1 MVLKHPPKPLPTTN
15 TSDMIREIIPE
26 STSRDC
32 DTGGGGVRG
41 NVYLPPHPAGRPEV
55 TWYRRSVHTVSRLTA
70 IVADRLLSVQSAA
83 RRVRGHRISSV
94 ASQHAAQVPVCGPP
108 TLRVPVPC
116 QGFRSE

>member
-1 MVLKHPPKPLPTTN
+1 MLRISFRKAVDVNIISKSVRCAQGFCNSATN
-15 TSDMIREIIPE
+15 
-26 STSRDC
+26 
-32 DTGGGGVRG
+32 GGGGVRG